1 MLTHVPEAHKSPQ
14 TPGYKDSDPD
24 YHLTRAA
31 TLFSA
36 ACAVSETLGPM
47 LVLSNSDSVVTFG
60 IIFICCMHLYIIS
73 TLIVDAGAS
82 SKTSCKLVR
91 ACAAMGDIE
100 VFTWNFVDALLYIFL
115 FGCYGPAVG
124 GVEQRAIPDMSVI
137 PLTDKNSESQPGH
150 LARRPHGLAMA
161 RRS

>member
-1 MLTHVPEAHKSPQ
+1 
-14 TPGYKDSDPD
+14 
-24 YHLTRAA
+24 
-31 TLFSA
+31 
-36 ACAVSETLGPM
+36 
-47 LVLSNSDSVVTFG
+47 
-60 IIFICCMHLYIIS
+60 
-73 TLIVDAGAS
+73 
-82 SKTSCKLVR
+82 
-91 ACAAMGDIE
+91 MGDIE